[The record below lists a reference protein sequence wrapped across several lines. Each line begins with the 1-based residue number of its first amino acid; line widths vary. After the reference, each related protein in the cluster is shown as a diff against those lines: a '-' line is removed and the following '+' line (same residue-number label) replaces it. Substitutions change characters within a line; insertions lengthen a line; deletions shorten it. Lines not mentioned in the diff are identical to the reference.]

1 MNVRI
6 KVFANEN
13 QLTQVRGVNVG
24 YLDIASVQNKTLAE
38 IK

>member
-6 KVFANEN
+6 KVIANEN

-24 YLDIASVQNKTLAE
+24 DLDIASVQNKTLAE

>member
-13 QLTQVRGVNVG
+13 KLTQVRVVNVG
-24 YLDIASVQNKTLAE
+24 DLDIASVQNKTLAE